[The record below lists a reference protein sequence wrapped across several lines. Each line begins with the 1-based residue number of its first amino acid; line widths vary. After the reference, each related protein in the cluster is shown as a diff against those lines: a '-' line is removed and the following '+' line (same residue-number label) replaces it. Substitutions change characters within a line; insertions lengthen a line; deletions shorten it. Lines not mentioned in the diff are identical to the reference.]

1 MEKMLTLAQVA
12 DLLGVSVLTV
22 RRWALKGYFAT
33 HKTGGLVRIAPK
45 DLERWLAEN
54 RREAL

>member
-1 MEKMLTLAQVA
+1 MLTLAQVA
-12 DLLGVSVLTV
+12 EALGVSVLTV
-22 RRWALKGYFAT
+22 RRWALKRRFAS
-33 HKTGGLVRIAPK
+33 HRLGGRVRIAER